1 MPVKLSPALRQL
13 FHKRHPFPTT
23 ALDRILASTAPA
35 IDDDQRLE
43 EIFEANPAPQTNKGE
58 ADQVQNIK
66 SHIQAQSAS
75 AQFEQWACEPNSRYR
90 PTCRTSPGIPPGVY
104 SISNDDRGFSF
115 NRMTISTDS
124 LIVLD
129 DTASQRVVEG
139 IRTFWQS
146 RETYRSYELV
156 FKRGIL
162 LWGPAGSGKT
172 ATLMLMTQEL
182 ISTGGMVVVVSDP
195 NYAGVA
201 LGQLRQIEPDRPL
214 ILILEDIDELIKQH
228 GEHQVLALLDGEYQ
242 IPNVVCLAT
251 TNYPERLGPR
261 IINRPSR
268 FDERVF
274 VDTPNSLARE
284 RYLCHITKNH
294 PLAPETLAMMVADT
308 PKFSIAHLRE
318 LVIATRC
325 LGQDYED
332 VLRRLKSMQSQV
344 KALPDYPS
352 EQGGFQAAGQQNSS
366 SPSSRSSMPRQKF
379 LNQNATGN

>member
-1 MPVKLSPALRQL
+1 MKPDSLRRFFNRNPWML
-13 FHKRHPFPTT
+13 TKILAGTSPTT
-23 ALDRILASTAPA
+23 A
-35 IDDDQRLE
+35 DDEKILE
-43 EIFEANPAPQTNKGE
+43 EIFQASPAPPTNAGSQ
-58 ADQVQNIK
+58 DQVQNLK
-66 SHIQAQSAS
+66 AHINLESAT

-90 PTCRTSPGIPPGVY
+90 PTCRTTPGIPPGVY
-104 SISNDDRGFSF
+104 NITNDDRGFSF

-146 RETYRSYELV
+146 RETYRAYELV

-172 ATLMLMTQEL
+172 ATLMLMTQDLLEM
-182 ISTGGMVVVVSDP
+182 GGMVVVVSDP
-195 NYAGVA
+195 NYAGIA

-284 RYLCHITKNH
+284 RYLRHITKNH
-294 PLAPETLAMMVADT
+294 PLASETLQLMVEDT

-352 EQGGFQAAGQQNSS
+352 EQGGFLAGQQG
-366 SPSSRSSMPRQKF
+366 Q
-379 LNQNATGN
+379 NQNSRPSASSIKRHTFTVKISDSK